1 MKIDNQKR
9 LAGQILK
16 CSKKRVKFDPDSS
29 SDIKEAIT
37 KADIR
42 GLIKDKVITKIA
54 ARGVSRGRARKR
66 LVQRRKG
73 KQKGEGSKKGSRG
86 ARAPKKRA
94 WINKI
99 RAQRKLLKILKE
111 KKIIDDKFYRE
122 LYSKSK
128 GGFFRSRR
136 HIKLYLEERSKK

>member
-1 MKIDNQKR
+1 MKVDNQKR
-9 LAGQILK
+9 LAALILK
-16 CSKKRVKFDPDSS
+16 CSKKRIIFDSDRL

-42 GLIKDKVITKIA
+42 GLIKEKAITKLSVK
-54 ARGVSRGRARKR
+54 GVSRGRARKR

-86 ARAPKKRA
+86 ARIPKKKE
-94 WINKI
+94 WMNKV
-99 RAQRKLLKILKE
+99 RAQRELLKKLKE
-111 KKIIDDKFYRE
+111 KKIINNKLYRE
-122 LYSKSK
+122 LYLKSK

-136 HIKLYLEERSKK
+136 HIKLYLEEKTRK